1 MVEFLLNSSV
11 NSETG
16 FSAFELHFGSEE
28 LTHFYLPTGLPSAS
42 QNPSDYLKKLNTNL
56 EHLWSLSQKH
66 HATVQAKRKA
76 ITKEELNQY
85 SPGDLVLMRRED
97 PKNRDK
103 KLDTPY
109 LGPYLVKSHEGNT
122 VQIQH
127 LASHLV
133 SSRHVERFKPFW
145 GTLEQGMQ
153 LARTDLDHFVVLEIL
168 AYRGDIETRTS
179 LDFLL
184 RYVSG
189 KELWHRWD
197 QELFATIPY
206 EEFCRSRLE
215 LSLLLYP
222 LKESTKM
229 ASTIRKTPILYP
241 TPGTIVFLD
250 LRFFGNA
257 NWYDALGLPDHLRTR
272 YLYRV
277 RCGPL
282 RKKGLEIEVHVLL
295 TREIFYLN
303 ALDAYLW
310 LRCPSKPST
319 GAVQLTAAHLRKY
332 PIMTQRPVTIE
343 AASEAQHPSATDV
356 VPVSV

>member
-1 MVEFLLNSSV
+1 MTDSKRHRIGVDLLTVTPPDALNRKYLAVFVVHGSKLVSLHPLQDPSALEVARACYTVFARYGVVQDLASDAGREFMNDLLKQLTTWFGVTKKFALVERHESNGVEHTNQPIIRHLQALVCDNECLKTEWSSPENLSMVEFLLNSSV

-28 LTHFYLPTGLPSAS
+28 LTHFHLPTGLPSAS
-42 QNPSDYLKKLNTNL
+42 QNPSEYLKKLNTNL

-66 HATVQAKRKA
+66 HASVQAKRKA

-133 SSRHVERFKPFW
+133 SSRHVVERFKPFW
-145 GTLEQGMQ
+145 GTLAQGTQ

-168 AYRGDIETRTS
+168 AYRNDIDTRTS

-184 RYVSG
+184 RYVSVP
-189 KELWHRWD
+189 EFERYTHI
-197 QELFATIPY
+197 QNIY
-206 EEFCRSRLE
+206 EKC
-215 LSLLLYP
+215 
-222 LKESTKM
+222 
-229 ASTIRKTPILYP
+229 
-241 TPGTIVFLD
+241 
-250 LRFFGNA
+250 
-257 NWYDALGLPDHLRTR
+257 TR
-272 YLYRV
+272 
-277 RCGPL
+277 
-282 RKKGLEIEVHVLL
+282 
-295 TREIFYLN
+295 
-303 ALDAYLW
+303 
-310 LRCPSKPST
+310 
-319 GAVQLTAAHLRKY
+319 
-332 PIMTQRPVTIE
+332 
-343 AASEAQHPSATDV
+343 
-356 VPVSV
+356 